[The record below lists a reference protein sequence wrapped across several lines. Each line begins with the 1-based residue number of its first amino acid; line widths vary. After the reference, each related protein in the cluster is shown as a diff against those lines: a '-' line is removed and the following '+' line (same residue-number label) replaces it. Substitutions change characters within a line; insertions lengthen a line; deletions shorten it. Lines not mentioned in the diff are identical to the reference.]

1 MEQKLAKVTD
11 VAQKSFDFVVVGGG
25 VSGCTIASRLS
36 ENPNVSVALL
46 EAGNSHFDD
55 PLVSVP
61 DGWMQQ
67 VFDPEYDWVFRT
79 TTQEKVVNNITT
91 PSGGPDKSFFWSRGK
106 GLGGSSALNF
116 LFWTRP
122 QREEIDAVEALGN
135 PGWNWERYFA
145 AAKRAET
152 FLPSPANNFPEFREL
167 YNKDSVGHSGPVPIS
182 FCRTVSGAELYFQKA
197 LEAHGVKTID
207 DGLGGSLNGTFKAA
221 ANIDP
226 RTGTRSTA
234 ATGYIVPALDRPNL
248 KVLTAAYVNRVLTK
262 KEGDDVVATGV
273 EFEHGGN
280 VHVVHAAKEVIL
292 CASTVKS
299 PHILELSGIGN
310 RNVLEPLGIPVQVDL
325 PSVGE
330 NLQDH
335 LIFTSCVFKMKE
347 EHGFVTSETITL
359 PEVQAKL
366 RSIYGEAAGP
376 LSLACTGVTFLPLHT
391 FSDRADEL
399 IEKVE
404 KRIEQNAEKLSPG
417 LKEQYEL
424 QLKLLKDK
432 NVPDLEIV
440 VFPVNVHPAGPPKPH
455 IGLLPSIGHP
465 FSRGTIHASSS
476 DPKVQPTID
485 PNYLAEEIDIDILV
499 ESAKFI
505 RKVTQDGPWKDVS
518 EAELIP
524 GANITTDEQLH
535 EFVKTNVSTTWH
547 SSGTC
552 SLAPKEKGGVV
563 DTHLKVYG
571 TKNIRVADLSI
582 LPLLTVVHTQATT
595 YGIAEQ
601 AADIIKADHS
611 I

>member
-1 MEQKLAKVTD
+1 MEQKLATVDD

-36 ENPNVSVALL
+36 ENPDVSVALL

-67 VFDPEYDWVFRT
+67 VFNPEYDWVFRT
-79 TTQEKVVNNITT
+79 TTQEKVINNVTT
-91 PSGGPDKSFFWSRGK
+91 PSGGPDQSFYWSRGK
-106 GLGGSSALNF
+106 GLGGSSSINF

-122 QREEIDAVEALGN
+122 QREEIDALEALGN
-135 PGWNWERYFA
+135 PGWNWERFFA
-145 AAKRAET
+145 ATKRVET
-152 FLPSPANNFPEFREL
+152 QVNFVSVLFHPTLVNNHPEFLEL
-167 YNKDSVGHSGPVPIS
+167 YSKESVGHGGPVQIS
-182 FCRTVSGAELYFQKA
+182 FCKTVSGAELYFQKA
-197 LEAHGVKTID
+197 LEGHGVKTLD
-207 DGLGGSLNGTFKAA
+207 DGLGGSLSGTFKAT

-234 ATGYIVPALDRPNL
+234 ATSYLFPALDRPNL
-248 KVLTAAYVNRVLTK
+248 KVLTGAYVNRIVTK
-262 KEGDDVVATGV
+262 KGGEVVVATGV
-273 EFEHGGN
+273 EFEHGGQ

-310 RNVLEPLGIPVQVDL
+310 REVLEPLGIPVQIDL

-335 LIFTSCVFKMKE
+335 LIFTSCVFEMNND
-347 EHGFVTSETITL
+347 HGFVTSETITL
-359 PEVQAKL
+359 PDVQAKL
-366 RSIYGEAAGP
+366 RGIYGETEGP
-376 LSLACTGVTFLPLHT
+376 ISLACTGVTFLPLQT

-404 KRIEQNAEKLSPG
+404 KRIQEHADKLSPG
-417 LKEQYEL
+417 LKEQYEQ
-424 QLKLLKDK
+424 QLKMLKDK
-432 NVPDLEIV
+432 NVPDIEIV
-440 VFPVNVHPAGPPKPH
+440 VFPVNVHPQGPPKPH
-455 IGLLPSIGHP
+455 VGLLPSIGHP

-476 DPKVQPTID
+476 DPKVQPTIE
-485 PNYLAEEIDIDILV
+485 PNYLAEEIDLEILLD
-499 ESAKFI
+499 SAKFV
-505 RKVTQDGPWKDVS
+505 RKVTADGPWKDVS
-518 EAELIP
+518 NAELIP
-524 GANITTDEQLH
+524 GSGVTTEEQLR
-535 EFVKTNVSTTWH
+535 EFVKSNVSTTWH
-547 SSGTC
+547 ASGTC
-552 SLAPKEKGGVV
+552 SLAPKDKGGVV

-601 AADIIKADHS
+601 
-611 I
+611 